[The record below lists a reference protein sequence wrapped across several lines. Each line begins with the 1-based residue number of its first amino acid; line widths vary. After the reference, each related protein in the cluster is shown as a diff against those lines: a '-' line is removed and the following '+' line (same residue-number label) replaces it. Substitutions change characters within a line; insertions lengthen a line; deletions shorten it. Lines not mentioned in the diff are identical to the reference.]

1 MTYPAHLLPDLL
13 VGWQKVADRYS
24 MAIYIFQT
32 GDAYHAV
39 SNEAQGLGRLV
50 HTLAPQVPVL
60 EQVDRSQSAIIVA

>member
-1 MTYPAHLLPDLL
+1 MP
-13 VGWQKVADRYS
+13 
-24 MAIYIFQT
+24 IYIFQT